1 MDSALYTG
9 CEISPYY
16 DSMVAKVIVRC
27 DTRLEAIRKMRRALG
42 EMVIEGVET
51 ILPVQYLLKYNSDFL
66 RGGYDTGFMDAH
78 LEELLTLYEKA
89 GGKNES
95 V

>member
-1 MDSALYTG
+1 M
-9 CEISPYY
+9 
-16 DSMVAKVIVRC
+16 
-27 DTRLEAIRKMRRALG
+27 
-42 EMVIEGVET
+42 
-51 ILPVQYLLKYNSDFL
+51 YNSDFL